1 MMTLSYNVGLT
12 IGSLIGYIF
21 DHMLGE
27 QLTDTSVICPVYPF
41 APQRPTMTS
50 VISTTSS
57 TILSTFISNSG
68 NANVTTVPAIVDT
81 VTSTIVAV
89 ITSTATASSYSFD
102 STTINDESY
111 NTLTELELLS
121 TTSP

>member
-1 MMTLSYNVGLT
+1 MTLSYNIGLT

-27 QLTDTSVICPVYPF
+27 QLTDTSIICPVYPY
-41 APQRPTMTS
+41 APQKPTITS

-57 TILSTFISNSG
+57 TILSTFISKNG
-68 NANVTTVPAIVDT
+68 NNLTTISSIVDT
-81 VTSTIVAV
+81 MTSTIVTG
-89 ITSTATASSYSFD
+89 IKFTTTASSYPFH
-102 STTINDESY
+102 STTVNDDSY

-121 TTSP
+121 TSNP